1 MFTSTIPVQATQCM
15 GTYTV
20 TRGGR
25 WFEGAQQLLLV
36 TLNCCIGK
44 SLVLVQCTI
53 VQCMKRVVWHQCAIT
68 ILSILGRT
76 TTSREFDIIVI
87 SAATTMMSSCTR
99 DGPVIDIR

>member
-20 TRGGR
+20 TKGGR

-36 TLNCCIGK
+36 TLNCCIEYVPCISAVHYSDVHGE
-44 SLVLVQCTI
+44 SYGTSV
-53 VQCMKRVVWHQCAIT
+53 

-76 TTSREFDIIVI
+76 ITTAEVYCGHK
-87 SAATTMMSSCTR
+87 SA
-99 DGPVIDIR
+99 